1 MKQIVFKNQQDEI
14 VQTVQGDDLDE
25 WLKRAKQS
33 PAWNNNLV
41 YTFEDL
47 PESEVT
53 LEE

>member
-1 MKQIVFKNQQDEI
+1 MKQIVFRNQQDEI
-14 VQTVQGDDLDE
+14 VQTVQGDDLE
-25 WLKRAKQS
+25 QWLERAKQS
-33 PAWNNNLV
+33 SAWNNNLS